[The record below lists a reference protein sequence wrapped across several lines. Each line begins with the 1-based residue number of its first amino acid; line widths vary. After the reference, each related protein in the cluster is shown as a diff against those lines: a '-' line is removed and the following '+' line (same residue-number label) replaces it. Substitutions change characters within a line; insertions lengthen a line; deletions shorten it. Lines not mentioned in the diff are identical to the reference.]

1 VAELSSEPRELELL
15 TGEQE
20 TADCL
25 VEGVE
30 LSTLNITAGLSLG
43 LLMGVL
49 GDACIRQV
57 LNPERGGP
65 LGPKPV
71 EGERG

>member
-1 VAELSSEPRELELL
+1 M
-15 TGEQE
+15 GEIIDRVPE
-20 TADCL
+20 VLDCSI
-25 VEGVE
+25 EGVE

>member
-1 VAELSSEPRELELL
+1 VGRQLPSQPRELELL

-25 VEGVE
+25 VQGVE

-43 LLMGVL
+43 LLMDAL

-57 LNPERGGP
+57 LRGGVGP
-65 LGPKPV
+65 LG
-71 EGERG
+71 ERKR